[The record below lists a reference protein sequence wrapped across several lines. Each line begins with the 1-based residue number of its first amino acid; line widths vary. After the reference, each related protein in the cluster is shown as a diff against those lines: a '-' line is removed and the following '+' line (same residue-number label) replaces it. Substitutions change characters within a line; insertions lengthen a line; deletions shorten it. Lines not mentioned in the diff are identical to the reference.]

1 MLLLKNGRF
10 ATMDETQPLAEAV
23 VVDGELFAYVGDTA
37 GAEEYVRARGC
48 AEAEVIDLDG
58 GFVVPGF
65 NDSHMHFIHYV
76 KAKNSVDLFG
86 VGSMEELKKRMRRG
100 LKTADFRGGRFLMG
114 EGWNHELFSDE
125 KRFPTRW
132 DLDEVSRDKPI
143 IIMRA
148 CFHIGVLNSKAM
160 EILGLDRESAK
171 SYGDFVEL
179 DENGEPNGVIKENF
193 LDDTKAKLPSVA
205 LAELLDDVVAAQK
218 DLFSLGI
225 TSIHSDD
232 FKYAPDH
239 KPYELMEG
247 LAKLSADGRLKL
259 RFSEQALLTEQD
271 TLEDFFAHADKCCF
285 EQRDFR
291 VTTVKLLADGSL
303 GGRTAYMLDPYADM
317 PDNSGLAI
325 YSQDELNK
333 LALTAQRNNMQLA
346 IHVIGDG
353 AAEMALDAIEYAAKA
368 VPENKLRHGL
378 VHCQVMNRKQLERMA
393 ALGVQAYTQPVFI
406 NSDMHIA
413 EARLGKE
420 RVQSSYSWKS
430 MLDLGI
436 AQSFGTDGP
445 VEGLDPMAGIYC
457 AVTRCDFEGIGPFLP
472 EQAVS
477 VQQALYA
484 YTAAGAYAS
493 GDEKIKG
500 KIIPG
505 MLADFV
511 LMDRDLYSCTA
522 EELLHARVLRTW
534 IGGECVYEA

>member
-1 MLLLKNGRF
+1 
-10 ATMDETQPLAEAV
+10 
-23 VVDGELFAYVGDTA
+23 
-37 GAEEYVRARGC
+37 
-48 AEAEVIDLDG
+48 
-58 GFVVPGF
+58 
-65 NDSHMHFIHYV
+65 
-76 KAKNSVDLFG
+76 
-86 VGSMEELKKRMRRG
+86 
-100 LKTADFRGGRFLMG
+100 MG

-232 FKYAPDH
+232 FKYAPDN

-303 GGRTAYMLDPYADM
+303 GGRTAYMLEPYADM

-457 AVTRCDFEGIGPFLP
+457 AVTRCDFEGIGPFIP

-522 EELLHARVLRTW
+522 EELLQARVLRTW

>member
-37 GAEEYVRARGC
+37 GAEEYVKAGGC

-232 FKYAPDH
+232 FKYAPDN

-303 GGRTAYMLDPYADM
+303 GGRTAYMLEPYADM

-457 AVTRCDFEGIGPFLP
+457 AVTRCDFEGIGPFIP

-522 EELLHARVLRTW
+522 EELLQARVLRTW

>member
-37 GAEEYVRARGC
+37 GAEEYVKARGC

-232 FKYAPDH
+232 FKYAPDN

-247 LAKLSADGRLKL
+247 LAKLSADGRLRL

-378 VHCQVMNRKQLERMA
+378 VHCQVMNRKQLERIA

-511 LMDRDLYSCTA
+511 LMDRELYSCTA